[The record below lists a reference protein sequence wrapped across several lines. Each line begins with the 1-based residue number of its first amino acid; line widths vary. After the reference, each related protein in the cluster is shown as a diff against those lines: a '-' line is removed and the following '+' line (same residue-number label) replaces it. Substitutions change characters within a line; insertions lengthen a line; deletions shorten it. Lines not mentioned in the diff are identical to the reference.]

1 MVALR
6 NLLGTVFLM
15 ACSADAAAFDNPILT
30 IGVKS
35 WVNTW
40 STWRPQ
46 NVFYSTGPIQVSE
59 PVDSVTRV
67 VVTPSVTV
75 GWERLSFS
83 TSYLLP
89 QTYPLSGAL
98 DTRALSG
105 RRRELDLNGGYKV
118 FRGLLLS
125 VGFKEV
131 YQDYGAGALRWRGPT
146 FGVVASAPLLANWT
160 AYGNYGYGPFRLTT
174 PAGSADSNGR
184 TAFDASYNLGEL
196 GIA

>member
-1 MVALR
+1 
-6 NLLGTVFLM
+6 
-15 ACSADAAAFDNPILT
+15 
-30 IGVKS
+30 
-35 WVNTW
+35 
-40 STWRPQ
+40 
-46 NVFYSTGPIQVSE
+46 
-59 PVDSVTRV
+59 
-67 VVTPSVTV
+67 VTV

-196 GIA
+196 GIAYDFNVSKVARSIRVTLGYRVQLISTRGYALQGRTDAPNEHDNTQGPAVSLLATL